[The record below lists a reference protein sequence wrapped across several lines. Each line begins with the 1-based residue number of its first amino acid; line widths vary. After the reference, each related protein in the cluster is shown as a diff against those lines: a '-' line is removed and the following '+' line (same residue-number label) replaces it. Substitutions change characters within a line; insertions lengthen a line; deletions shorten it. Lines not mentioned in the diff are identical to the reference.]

1 MLPVRKSQNWLPSLF
16 SDFFGNEWLDNVNS
30 TTPAVNIIEND
41 DEFNVEVAVP
51 GLSKDDFK
59 VRVDDNDR
67 LHISFEKKVEN
78 SEKDKKGNYLR
89 REFSY
94 SNFQR
99 TMLLPDSVN
108 KDEVSAKVEDG
119 VLSIVIPK
127 KKEEKEAKK
136 ERLIE
141 VK

>member
-67 LHISFEKKVEN
+67 LHISFEKRVEN

-99 TMLLPDSVN
+99 TMLLPDNVN

>member
-1 MLPVRKSQNWLPSLF
+1 MLPARKPQNWLPGLF
-16 SDFFGNEWLDNVNS
+16 NDLFGNEQLQNVNT

-41 DEFNVEVAVP
+41 DEFHVEVAVP
-51 GLSKDDFK
+51 GLTKDDFK
-59 VRVDDNDR
+59 VRVDDNNQ
-67 LHISFEKKVEN
+67 LHVSFEKKLEN

-99 TMLLPDSVN
+99 TMLLPDNVN
-108 KDEVSAKVEDG
+108 KDEISAKVEDG
-119 VLSIVIPK
+119 VLNIVIPK
-127 KKEEKEAKK
+127 VKEEKELGK